1 MKKRFI
7 SILLILAM
15 LISMLISCKKDEEPA
30 EDTSADAPVE
40 ETPPPFY
47 EIGVDELANYTI
59 IFSEKATS
67 DVESAASTVAS
78 AFSMKFGVA
87 IKARDDSYVEP
98 STGELSVSEYEI
110 LIGETNR
117 EESAQ
122 LMSEL
127 EYKDRGYKVI
137 NKKIVIGAHD
147 LYQAAQTAMEFASYI
162 RAFKNDSPVFFNT
175 DMDKITLGK
184 YSFGTMSVDGTDIS
198 EYKIVY
204 PKGKNLEKALAN
216 KLMKAIGNA
225 CGSVLP
231 VCDDKTETT
240 DKEILVGRTSRDTDV
255 SSATDGRGYV
265 AAKDGK
271 LVLCGN
277 TPLGNATAVDWLV
290 GYFGTSQSADTLAL
304 DFEGGLKSPSRAD
317 GTLSAM
323 TFNLDSDGVTKDR
336 AEKVVETIVDALP
349 DTVSLQ
355 ECSLDWK
362 KRLTDALGDYYTYV
376 GIGGDVNGE
385 GNAAAI
391 LYAKEKFTAGN
402 SGTKWLSNT
411 PDEVSKLDKAD
422 ANYVYTYVELT
433 HTSGKRVMIINT
445 QLGNTSEVREK
456 QARMILDFMYDNRNT
471 AILLTGDMQGTPD
484 SKEFSMLTFEFMRNC
499 TDMTDSFSGLGI
511 DKNKL
516 DDTILAYDLY
526 MDVNLIKIYTDRING
541 GFASPNRA
549 MYIEYVIDYEGTDY
563 IEKDYSDNDGF
574 YEKPD
579 RDGEDFGDVLPGI
592 PGGQS

>member
-1 MKKRFI
+1 MKKRII
-7 SILLILAM
+7 SVLLILAM
-15 LISMLISCKKDEEPA
+15 LTSMLISCKKDEEPA
-30 EDTSADAPVE
+30 ADNAADAPAE
-40 ETPPPFY
+40 EAPPPFY

-59 IFSEKATS
+59 VFSEKATS
-67 DVESAASTVAS
+67 DVQSAASTIAS
-78 AFSMKFGVA
+78 AFSMKFDVA

-122 LMSEL
+122 FMSEL

-147 LYQAAQTAMEFASYI
+147 LYQAAQSAMEFASYV
-162 RAFKNDSPVFFNT
+162 RAFKKGSDVFFNT

-184 YSFGTMSVDGTDIS
+184 YSFGTMTIDGADIS

-204 PKGKNLEKALAN
+204 PKGKDFEKALAN

-231 VCDDKTETT
+231 VCDDKTDAA
-240 DKEILVGRTSRDTDV
+240 DKEILVGKTSRDTDV
-255 SSATDGRGYV
+255 SAANGVTDGRGY
-265 AAKDGK
+265 AAVSDEK
-271 LVLCGN
+271 LVLCGS
-277 TPLGNATAVDWLV
+277 TALGNATAVEWLI
-290 GYFGTSQSADTLAL
+290 GYFDGSQSADTLSL
-304 DFEGGLKSPSRAD
+304 DIEGGLKSSPRAV

-336 AEKVVETIVDALP
+336 AAKVVETIVDALP

-355 ECSLDWK
+355 ECSVDWK
-362 KRLTDALGDYYTYV
+362 KKLTDALGDYYTYV

-391 LYAKEKFTAGN
+391 LYAKEKFTEGK
-402 SGTKWLSNT
+402 SGTKWLSDT

-422 ANYVYTYVELT
+422 ANYVYTYLELT
-433 HTSGKRVMIINT
+433 PASGKKIMVINT
-445 QLGNTSEVREK
+445 QLGNTSAVRES
-456 QARMILDFMYDNRNT
+456 QVRMLLDFMYENKDT
-471 AILLTGDMQGTPD
+471 AMLLTADMRGTPK
-484 SKEFSMLTFEFMRNC
+484 SVEFVQLMAEFMTNC
-499 TDMTDSFSGLGI
+499 VLTTDNFSGFGI
-511 DKNKL
+511 DKTKL
-516 DDTILAYDLY
+516 DDTVFVYDY
-526 MDVNLIKIYTDRING
+526 YVDVSLIRVYNERING
-541 GFASPNRA
+541 SYASPNRA
-549 MYIEYVIDYEGTDY
+549 MYIEYVVDYNGTKCV
-563 IEKDYSDNDGF
+563 EKDFSDFDGL

-579 RDGEDFGDVLPGI
+579 RDGEDYPPFI
-592 PGGQS
+592 PF